1 LWARSRVRETE
12 TKLVWKQGFSRRIF
26 VLKLLGEKM
35 VALSQLFPTRAP
47 QLSDDLS
54 SGQCSK
60 SGYGVAVVEQRSKTS
75 KWATKQQE
83 RCPSRVLTATAMAAT
98 IANCATQP
106 EPQGRKARQMRADRS
121 LSGCSHAP
129 WQTFRARQKLMS
141 SRASEPIQRKM
152 LSQVPRR
159 KSRSNRDW
167 FRRGHRD
174 WF

>member
-60 SGYGVAVVEQRSKTS
+60 SGYGVAVVDAVVVVAKQVNGQPSSKND
-75 KWATKQQE
+75 A
-83 RCPSRVLTATAMAAT
+83 
-98 IANCATQP
+98 
-106 EPQGRKARQMRADRS
+106 
-121 LSGCSHAP
+121 
-129 WQTFRARQKLMS
+129 
-141 SRASEPIQRKM
+141 
-152 LSQVPRR
+152 QVE
-159 KSRSNRDW
+159 
-167 FRRGHRD
+167 F
-174 WF
+174 